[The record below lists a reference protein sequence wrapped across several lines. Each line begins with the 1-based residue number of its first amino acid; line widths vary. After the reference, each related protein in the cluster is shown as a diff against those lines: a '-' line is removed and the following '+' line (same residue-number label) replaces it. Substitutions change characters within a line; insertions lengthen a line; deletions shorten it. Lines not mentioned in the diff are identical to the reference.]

1 MSRTKSRTAILVTLL
16 GAFSGIKGDLTE
28 EEADYGLAI
37 IENEYQGDL
46 DAVKAALDADLNAG
60 MRAVALAAS
69 LLG

>member
-28 EEADYGLAI
+28 EEADLGLAI

-46 DAVKAALDADLNAG
+46 DAVAAALKAEMKACE
-60 MRAVALAAS
+60 LACRVS
-69 LLG
+69 EKG